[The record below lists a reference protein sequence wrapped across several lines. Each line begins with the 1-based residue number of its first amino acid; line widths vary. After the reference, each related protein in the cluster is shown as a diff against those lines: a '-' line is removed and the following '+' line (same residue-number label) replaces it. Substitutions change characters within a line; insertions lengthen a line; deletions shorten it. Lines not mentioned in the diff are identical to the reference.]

1 MPFKQKMIYAK
12 DRLYFY
18 VLPLQLKNNKLRD
31 KLCIIYTLSLYYL
44 WQGVLFPN
52 TRSVQQRIHCAC
64 SIIDLRTD
72 SASGA
77 PICRSYILLC
87 HDYLEDF
94 LFSMVGVMGQQL
106 VIILDNIIVWV
117 HFGEKI
123 SQVN

>member
-1 MPFKQKMIYAK
+1 MAGGVVPQHPFCTT
-12 DRLYFY
+12 
-18 VLPLQLKNNKLRD
+18 KNS
-31 KLCIIYTLSLYYL
+31 LCM
-44 WQGVLFPN
+44 
-52 TRSVQQRIHCAC
+52 HA
-64 SIIDLRTD
+64 DLRTD